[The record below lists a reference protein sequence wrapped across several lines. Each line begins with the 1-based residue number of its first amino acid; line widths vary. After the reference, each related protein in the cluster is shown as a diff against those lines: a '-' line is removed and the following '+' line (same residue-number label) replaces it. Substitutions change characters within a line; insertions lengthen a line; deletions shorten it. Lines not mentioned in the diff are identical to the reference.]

1 MEASKTMTGDRLDKS
16 LEGAKTLDTDI
27 DLITK
32 SLSRPYFRTILRKL
46 IEENPQNARLI
57 CDYILDEQTE
67 INLKDSTKEGKIK
80 VLVWLSNFHSGKDFD
95 EITKQDILQYLN
107 NLRKPV
113 NEDPTQRWIGSYNG
127 RQAVFLKFFKWLHHR
142 NEPDYRKRNIPE
154 CMRGIKKLNRK
165 EKTPYK
171 SSDIWNSKEHSIF
184 LKYCPSKRDK
194 CYHAMA
200 IDMSAR
206 PSEILNIKIK
216 DIKFYVTED
225 NKQYAE
231 VRIVDGKT
239 GPRTVPL
246 IDSLPYVK
254 EWIAEH
260 PQGSNQDSWLFISLS
275 TTSRYTKFT
284 YEGLATKYEYYKKKF
299 FPSLLNNNNVSE
311 SDKSFLRNLLL
322 KPWNLYVLRHSA
334 LTDKSQYLPEAI
346 LRSHAGWSMSSKMPQ
361 IYLHLSG
368 ESSKILLQKRGI
380 IKKEDAE
387 ASSILLSK
395 QCPNCNESN
404 KNDSRFCIKCKMVL
418 SYNSYNE
425 VRNEDKQKI
434 DRLENDIK
442 SLKEGLNELFSYIR
456 QYPNLATIKP
466 AVLLSQIDKH

>member
-1 MEASKTMTGDRLDKS
+1 M
-16 LEGAKTLDTDI
+16 
-27 DLITK
+27 
-32 SLSRPYFRTILRKL
+32 
-46 IEENPQNARLI
+46 
-57 CDYILDEQTE
+57 
-67 INLKDSTKEGKIK
+67 
-80 VLVWLSNFHSGKDFD
+80 
-95 EITKQDILQYLN
+95 
-107 NLRKPV
+107 
-113 NEDPTQRWIGSYNG
+113 
-127 RQAVFLKFFKWLHHR
+127 
-142 NEPDYRKRNIPE
+142 
-154 CMRGIKKLNRK
+154 
-165 EKTPYK
+165 
-171 SSDIWNSKEHSIF
+171 
-184 LKYCPSKRDK
+184 
-194 CYHAMA
+194 
-200 IDMSAR
+200 
-206 PSEILNIKIK
+206 
-216 DIKFYVTED
+216 
-225 NKQYAE
+225 
-231 VRIVDGKT
+231 
-239 GPRTVPL
+239 
-246 IDSLPYVK
+246 K
-254 EWIAEH
+254 EWVAEH
-260 PQGSNQDSWLFISLS
+260 PQGSNQDSWLFVSLS

-299 FPSLLNNNNVSE
+299 FPSLLNNNNIPE
-311 SDKSFLRNLLL
+311 SDKSFIRNLLL

-387 ASSILLSK
+387 ASSILLAK

-466 AVLLSQIDKH
+466 AVLLSQIDNH